1 MVEEVDHPELGRIK
15 QLSNP
20 LRMDAFEGRTVRTP
34 PPGLGEHSR
43 EVLREFGTPEAEIAA
58 LIEAGVVGA

>member
-20 LRMDAFEGRTVRTP
+20 LRMDSFEGRTVRTP
-34 PPGLGEHSR
+34 PPGL
-43 EVLREFGTPEAEIAA
+43 ANIAA
-58 LIEAGVVGA
+58 KCWPNSATRRRKSAA